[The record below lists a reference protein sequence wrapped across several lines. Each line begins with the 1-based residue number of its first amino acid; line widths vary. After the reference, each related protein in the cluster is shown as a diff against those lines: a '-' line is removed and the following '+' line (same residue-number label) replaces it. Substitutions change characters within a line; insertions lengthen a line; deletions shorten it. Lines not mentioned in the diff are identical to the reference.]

1 MEEKPLGPSTEEYS
15 FMIFGNNPL
24 LDGNKESSND
34 HHYHDELHQ
43 AQSSSNDL
51 HCLHAISTPLPSI
64 GQQNRPD
71 SILVSPA
78 NSNLP
83 NKCNTQLSSCR
94 DLPLLLP
101 LPLTSSPNITAAFN
115 LKECASKNS
124 EQEKNIST
132 AITSTIYEIM
142 PQESNPLLVSSVERC
157 SIMKPVKHPVV
168 LDVNNPN
175 PISNDEGNSFNTFL
189 SNQTNTHLV
198 HFNAS
203 ELTSSDNQVSQN
215 LTPALE
221 NPTLESTKKDDT
233 YRSFKV
239 DSLKF
244 SAEKMPSA
252 GFDVCSITNV
262 SQIHLPSNENASFS
276 KHSTFDSCINSN
288 RNTNTVFP
296 TILSKEANSSFD
308 HAQSYKNESHFEEK
322 GVYTFEKDEKISTDA
337 ETGRMSTAQINR
349 VHNHL
354 STISPPLPLE
364 NKKSDEARSVLSS
377 SSCNVF
383 NFHTNSSLNSRRQSL
398 TFEGI
403 PKSDSAVSFESNP
416 KVENENKT
424 DCFTSLIQSQD
435 TGQSEDAI
443 QDSSDI
449 FEHIMNKQSRVP
461 SIGNTFSSSTKS
473 NMYSNQDNS
482 GDGLE
487 NLNIEHVND
496 NSLSS
501 IEINEKLS
509 ADLLNKDTN
518 LTLYTTHLTEYIN
531 NNTQFNEPSVENVR
545 SSIES
550 TDSMRPNQ
558 GEEGTTSNFNIV
570 EVIRR
575 QSPCRESPITIRNQ
589 IKTLDV
595 RNMCEKNNIESNE
608 PNINLS
614 KNGPNLNCLLEKPE
628 IEMKNCEMS
637 EILSTMDVDIK
648 EKSVEKPDTDIST
661 NNFSNNTDTADIDT
675 SDLNNIIL
683 NNEIF
688 SLDTKNQSIQSIK
701 ETYKIEEENTNLMID
716 NHVESFV
723 KNIFEEPPA
732 SGLKDEAPH
741 KVPFSNE
748 HTIKPVDRKVVKLE
762 FIESHPTKPSRHSN
776 QILKFDNQM
785 LEHNELHSMADIND
799 HFNAKHVE
807 MEISD
812 LFNTESDFIPDTKKT
827 HREESLSNKQEEIF
841 NSGKS
846 IEAMHSMSPALNED
860 SLHSEQQTK
869 KKKTTESPKKNI
881 KRGDCINKDLGLIST
896 QMSTERNACEN
907 LFTNT
912 TRTID
917 SLLTNIDVPK
927 ELEAQVVHPPENS
940 IHILDLPRNDF
951 QPHTKQLTESSQ
963 DPQCGTLPESNYV
976 NTEPRA
982 QHMDMIDTMKESR
995 KRPVLKQRMEDVVL
1009 VKKAKLE
1016 NSNDNCTNTTFVEKL
1031 PQSCSSSDSIE
1042 KCSSAAASK
1051 SKKEQVLNKLKLILI
1066 TNKDVN
1072 LNNELISV
1080 NEDEGLHNSQEVD
1093 ESEVKVLNINDTR
1106 KSLLD
1111 NSKLMDEDNE
1121 TLMGSQMLENIEMFS
1136 NLSEYFNID
1145 QNNELIKKLLVKKMP
1160 RVSYLQVKIHR
1171 KLNRSNSLDSNLL
1184 NIKNKPSIKTIL
1196 PFKKEQLVED
1206 TLNIPNQSP
1215 ITSVKDFINK
1225 ARKIELKK
1233 KSNLKTTVPS
1243 TNGSTFTNTPNKSVP
1258 SNQTS
1263 PLSVEIERKI
1273 VIPISQNKNKSQNT
1287 NIKSKMK
1294 KKSSIVDLPAA
1305 TLEPHKKNLEHDSTK
1320 VMKIKKQKAKPR
1332 NKDANEKTGEVLLR
1346 SNLDKIKTNELPIEK
1361 MHPAPSEPSK
1371 KSLIVTHK
1379 DMECQTD
1386 DQRETEL
1393 FIINDLPSSS
1403 TVEPSMTESNLE
1415 GHVHSKY
1422 LGKTMTEKFMVLNK
1436 SFSRVQVA
1444 KGNVAVSPGEIGKN
1458 THYNNLKQIEESS
1471 FPNAYS
1477 TGFNPNEIIE
1487 GIISSEHEKDIS
1499 LIDENILEIETYRD
1513 SNNATGTFVGKLRTG
1528 IDINRFENKPLTN
1541 HKANKA
1547 LKVILPRKNSKSHV
1561 ENNEMRHL
1569 NPDINYSVE
1578 DLNDSTSSCQTL
1590 TKKPKY
1596 IIMKIS
1602 GENKVY
1608 KLIDDSFDNELPVD
1622 IIQSKKTFLIDSLSK
1637 SKQPINNSTSKQ
1649 RMDTKLIGQQNERT
1663 NNDCNAFLDYSQRLP
1678 NNNIEKKLQ
1687 NITTRKKSIDE
1698 LNAKPNIKINPA
1710 QIVKTTHRFEN
1721 NANISNE
1728 VQTKTMPTEDRG
1740 LLKGKSAIKDLINKI
1755 QTATKKQNQLLVN
1768 TNLEPTKT
1776 NENNFHSQTIIK
1788 NVKESDDQDINKD
1801 NNEKS
1806 MSITS
1811 GEPQIGTSS
1820 APTLN
1825 KKLAINSKALPQTKT
1840 FNLPIKNKIVRFIP
1854 MYPNKGMSPVFR
1866 RNSLDENLLKVGIN
1880 NNILPLKQIRAELR
1894 NGIQESQVQTDDSS
1908 KSHEIKT
1915 NNGVQTI
1922 VINKNEKDST
1932 KSLLE
1937 TNKLILDILNKN
1949 KIKKIILG
1957 CKNKEI
1963 FRKDI
1968 NTMESSALKDVIQ
1981 NATTENINAV
1991 IDHNQQN
1998 VIKVDGPLSNIL
2010 ENENISLKN
2019 RNNHSI
2025 EQQQTAFSIGNK
2037 TIHYNIKGNNV
2048 QNNTKAI
2055 VDIGRLLGNTSNNR
2069 DKQNT
2074 CEKKGNEKAPNS
2086 TKETSFNRVED
2097 EIESER
2103 TNENV
2108 IASIEDG
2115 RTLVKVVDGKVIVEE
2130 NRGLVPVM
2138 KDNIELIEEQSR
2150 GAVDS
2155 RLIFPTHWEVT
2166 RNIQQ
2171 SGGTVE
2177 RNIGKALEAVERK
2190 HLKKMNV
2197 GVLQKI
2203 VREIKME
2210 AVWMSQGIVVLMT
2223 WTHCVT
2229 SSSCSSVNCAPS
2241 RITRSKVLF
2250 II

>member
-1 MEEKPLGPSTEEYS
+1 
-15 FMIFGNNPL
+15 
-24 LDGNKESSND
+24 
-34 HHYHDELHQ
+34 
-43 AQSSSNDL
+43 
-51 HCLHAISTPLPSI
+51 
-64 GQQNRPD
+64 
-71 SILVSPA
+71 
-78 NSNLP
+78 
-83 NKCNTQLSSCR
+83 
-94 DLPLLLP
+94 
-101 LPLTSSPNITAAFN
+101 
-115 LKECASKNS
+115 
-124 EQEKNIST
+124 
-132 AITSTIYEIM
+132 
-142 PQESNPLLVSSVERC
+142 
-157 SIMKPVKHPVV
+157 
-168 LDVNNPN
+168 
-175 PISNDEGNSFNTFL
+175 
-189 SNQTNTHLV
+189 
-198 HFNAS
+198 
-203 ELTSSDNQVSQN
+203 
-215 LTPALE
+215 
-221 NPTLESTKKDDT
+221 
-233 YRSFKV
+233 
-239 DSLKF
+239 
-244 SAEKMPSA
+244 
-252 GFDVCSITNV
+252 
-262 SQIHLPSNENASFS
+262 
-276 KHSTFDSCINSN
+276 
-288 RNTNTVFP
+288 
-296 TILSKEANSSFD
+296 
-308 HAQSYKNESHFEEK
+308 
-322 GVYTFEKDEKISTDA
+322 
-337 ETGRMSTAQINR
+337 
-349 VHNHL
+349 
-354 STISPPLPLE
+354 
-364 NKKSDEARSVLSS
+364 
-377 SSCNVF
+377 
-383 NFHTNSSLNSRRQSL
+383 
-398 TFEGI
+398 
-403 PKSDSAVSFESNP
+403 
-416 KVENENKT
+416 
-424 DCFTSLIQSQD
+424 
-435 TGQSEDAI
+435 
-443 QDSSDI
+443 
-449 FEHIMNKQSRVP
+449 
-461 SIGNTFSSSTKS
+461 
-473 NMYSNQDNS
+473 
-482 GDGLE
+482 
-487 NLNIEHVND
+487 
-496 NSLSS
+496 
-501 IEINEKLS
+501 
-509 ADLLNKDTN
+509 
-518 LTLYTTHLTEYIN
+518 
-531 NNTQFNEPSVENVR
+531 
-545 SSIES
+545 
-550 TDSMRPNQ
+550 
-558 GEEGTTSNFNIV
+558 
-570 EVIRR
+570 
-575 QSPCRESPITIRNQ
+575 
-589 IKTLDV
+589 
-595 RNMCEKNNIESNE
+595 
-608 PNINLS
+608 
-614 KNGPNLNCLLEKPE
+614 
-628 IEMKNCEMS
+628 
-637 EILSTMDVDIK
+637 
-648 EKSVEKPDTDIST
+648 
-661 NNFSNNTDTADIDT
+661 
-675 SDLNNIIL
+675 
-683 NNEIF
+683 
-688 SLDTKNQSIQSIK
+688 
-701 ETYKIEEENTNLMID
+701 
-716 NHVESFV
+716 
-723 KNIFEEPPA
+723 
-732 SGLKDEAPH
+732 
-741 KVPFSNE
+741 
-748 HTIKPVDRKVVKLE
+748 
-762 FIESHPTKPSRHSN
+762 
-776 QILKFDNQM
+776 
-785 LEHNELHSMADIND
+785 
-799 HFNAKHVE
+799 
-807 MEISD
+807 
-812 LFNTESDFIPDTKKT
+812 
-827 HREESLSNKQEEIF
+827 
-841 NSGKS
+841 
-846 IEAMHSMSPALNED
+846 
-860 SLHSEQQTK
+860 
-869 KKKTTESPKKNI
+869 
-881 KRGDCINKDLGLIST
+881 
-896 QMSTERNACEN
+896 
-907 LFTNT
+907 
-912 TRTID
+912 
-917 SLLTNIDVPK
+917 
-927 ELEAQVVHPPENS
+927 
-940 IHILDLPRNDF
+940 
-951 QPHTKQLTESSQ
+951 
-963 DPQCGTLPESNYV
+963 
-976 NTEPRA
+976 
-982 QHMDMIDTMKESR
+982 
-995 KRPVLKQRMEDVVL
+995 
-1009 VKKAKLE
+1009 
-1016 NSNDNCTNTTFVEKL
+1016 
-1031 PQSCSSSDSIE
+1031 
-1042 KCSSAAASK
+1042 
-1051 SKKEQVLNKLKLILI
+1051 
-1066 TNKDVN
+1066 
-1072 LNNELISV
+1072 
-1080 NEDEGLHNSQEVD
+1080 
-1093 ESEVKVLNINDTR
+1093 
-1106 KSLLD
+1106 
-1111 NSKLMDEDNE
+1111 
-1121 TLMGSQMLENIEMFS
+1121 
-1136 NLSEYFNID
+1136 
-1145 QNNELIKKLLVKKMP
+1145 
-1160 RVSYLQVKIHR
+1160 
-1171 KLNRSNSLDSNLL
+1171 
-1184 NIKNKPSIKTIL
+1184 
-1196 PFKKEQLVED
+1196 
-1206 TLNIPNQSP
+1206 
-1215 ITSVKDFINK
+1215 
-1225 ARKIELKK
+1225 
-1233 KSNLKTTVPS
+1233 
-1243 TNGSTFTNTPNKSVP
+1243 
-1258 SNQTS
+1258 
-1263 PLSVEIERKI
+1263 
-1273 VIPISQNKNKSQNT
+1273 
-1287 NIKSKMK
+1287 
-1294 KKSSIVDLPAA
+1294 
-1305 TLEPHKKNLEHDSTK
+1305 
-1320 VMKIKKQKAKPR
+1320 
-1332 NKDANEKTGEVLLR
+1332 
-1346 SNLDKIKTNELPIEK
+1346 
-1361 MHPAPSEPSK
+1361 
-1371 KSLIVTHK
+1371 
-1379 DMECQTD
+1379 
-1386 DQRETEL
+1386 
-1393 FIINDLPSSS
+1393 
-1403 TVEPSMTESNLE
+1403 
-1415 GHVHSKY
+1415 
-1422 LGKTMTEKFMVLNK
+1422 MVLNK

-2203 VREIKME
+2203 VPGNQNGGGVDVSRNSSVDDLDSLCDVIQLFQCKLCSFKNHEKQSFVHHLKSSHDKAMLGTEGIALGKINGKHAEPSDNME
-2210 AVWMSQGIVVLMT
+2210 GKTEGTCDIEQRASIGT
-2223 WTHCVT
+2223 ET
-2229 SSSCSSVNCAPS
+2229 SGPSEMKHNNKVPRQKIAPIDDISEFNSWRVDPICDVKPFRCPLRSCSVTLSSQSSLDIHTVCHQSEGFKCSQESCSDVFSTWGPCKS
-2241 RITRSKVLF
+2241 HLYEKHDIECDLITCPVPTCTYVCSTRSQLGSHLKHHARVHKRHACESCDAVYRTRAMLLQHVTREHKKKRKQKQEGDRWYTMKQCLLCLRTYSDIKCLKKHIREVHKRLKPFQCAVCGFSTGRKASLQLHVRQHTQEKPYACDKCDFRTGDHNILRKHIQRHMPVKKYQCTVNTCSFSCTELYRLKSHLAAKHTPRF
-2250 II
+2250 IDELSEKLNIVSDEEEENRVEDEAATIPNNTEENTIFYYTVH